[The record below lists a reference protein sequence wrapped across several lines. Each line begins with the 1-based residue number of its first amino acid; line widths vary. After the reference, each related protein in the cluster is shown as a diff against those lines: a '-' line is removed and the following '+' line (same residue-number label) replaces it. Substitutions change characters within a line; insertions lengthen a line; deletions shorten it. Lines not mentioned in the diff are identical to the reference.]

1 MNLKQEIRLTPK
13 SWTTRVEAET
23 WRLRNIVLIFLLC
36 AFGFLLLAT
45 MGIFFLQGF
54 RVRGFDLPTNVL
66 LWLGGA
72 TIGEV
77 AGLLVLCIRT
87 VFISP
92 DLRKTP
98 RRKPKNPALLD
109 LPKSPARLRGIP

>member
-1 MNLKQEIRLTPK
+1 MNLKQETRLTPK
-13 SWTTRVEAET
+13 NWTTRVEAET

-54 RVRGFDLPTNVL
+54 RVRGFDLPTKVL

-77 AGLLVLCIRT
+77 AGLLVLCVRN
-87 VFISP
+87 VFIRP

-98 RRKPKNPALLD
+98 RRKSKDPDVLD